1 LGFYFAGRGEGCCYW
16 LGIFL
21 FVVVVVVVVNEDA
34 ESLNPV
40 SYVWTLSTLP
50 VDDVPSGFEGWKLL
64 EHSASF
70 RMGTE

>member
-1 LGFYFAGRGEGCCYW
+1 M
-16 LGIFL
+16 